1 MALMPCE
8 YENDIELYKT
18 LCPAGTRSLGGVLM
32 QSGSVYQ
39 IIIYLPIPAN
49 KVTISCDEFRP
60 GGQTAVKVTNPSVNT
75 ATGNEVIIYTTN
87 SSFASYVGKEAVA
100 HLTFA
105 YS

>member
-1 MALMPCE
+1 MSCRNKKFRWGFDAEWFCVPNNHLSS
-8 YENDIELYKT
+8 D
-18 LCPAGTRSLGGVLM
+18 S
-32 QSGSVYQ
+32 
-39 IIIYLPIPAN
+39 AN
-49 KVTISCDEFRP
+49 KVTVSCDELRP

-100 HLTFA
+100 HLTFT